1 MSRTFALDRRQALL
15 GLGAAAAWVGGSVMA
30 RSGPMAF
37 SETSVRQMQAMLQD
51 HVARGSA
58 PGLVALVAQGEETRV
73 VAAGRMSLEDGAAPM
88 RRDAIFRI
96 ASMTTPLTAAA
107 ALMLL
112 DEGKFRLDEP
122 VDRLLPELANRR
134 VLRSLASPL
143 DDTVPAT
150 RPMTIDDV
158 FTFRLGWGVLFDPDL
173 PIQAAV
179 ADVPG
184 FGMPDPT
191 SPLTPDAFMARLRDL
206 PLMAQPGERWL
217 YTVGSNVLGVLA
229 SRAAGRPLDVLLQ
242 ERLTGPLG
250 MSDTA
255 FWIPREKVGRMV
267 TGYFPQD
274 GKLELFDAPDG
285 RYTTPPA
292 FPAGDSGL
300 VSTADD
306 YGRFARFLFT
316 GRSPD
321 GRQLLS
327 PASLKLMQTNAL
339 TATQMAGG
347 REILGPGWGWGH
359 GAGVLVGE
367 NPYGISKGSCGW
379 NGGFGTSWFNDPA
392 RGLTAILLTQRVFD
406 GPDPPQLHKDFWRA
420 AYAVTA

>member
-1 MSRTFALDRRQALL
+1 
-15 GLGAAAAWVGGSVMA
+15 
-30 RSGPMAF
+30 MAF
-37 SETSVRQMQAMLQD
+37 SDDGMQRLQTMLED

-58 PGLVALVAQGEETRV
+58 PGLAALVAQGDQTRV
-73 VAAGRMSLEDGAAPM
+73 VTAARMSLDAGAAPM
-88 RRDAIFRI
+88 RRDAIFRL
-96 ASMTTPLTAAA
+96 ASMTKPITAAA

-112 DEGKFRLDEP
+112 DEGRFRLDEP
-122 VDRLLPELANRR
+122 VDRLLPELADRR
-134 VLRSLASPL
+134 VLRTLASPL
-143 DDTVPAT
+143 DDTVPAA

-158 FTFRLGWGVLFDPDL
+158 FTFRLGWGVLFEPDL

-179 ADVPG
+179 ADLPG

-191 SPLTPDAFMARLRDL
+191 SPLTPDAYMARLRDL
-206 PLMAQPGERWL
+206 PLMAQPGDRWL

-229 SRAAGRPLDVLLQ
+229 ARAAGQPLDVLIQ
-242 ERLTGPLG
+242 ERILSPLG
-250 MSDTA
+250 MVDTG
-255 FWIPREKVGRMV
+255 FWIPPEKVGRTV

-285 RYTTPPA
+285 RYVKPPA

-316 GRSPD
+316 GRAPD

-339 TATQMAGG
+339 TPAQMADG

-359 GAGVLVGE
+359 GAGVLADA
-367 NPYGISKGSCGW
+367 NPYGIAKGAYGW

-392 RGLTAILLTQRVFD
+392 KGLTAILLTQRVFD

-420 AYAVTA
+420 AYAAAG

>member
-1 MSRTFALDRRQALL
+1 
-15 GLGAAAAWVGGSVMA
+15 
-30 RSGPMAF
+30 MAF
-37 SETSVRQMQAMLQD
+37 SDDGMQRLQTMLED

-58 PGLVALVAQGEETRV
+58 PGLAALVAQGDQTRV
-73 VAAGRMSLEDGAAPM
+73 VTAGRMSLDAGAAPM
-88 RRDAIFRI
+88 RRDAIFRL
-96 ASMTTPLTAAA
+96 ASMTKPITAAA

-112 DEGKFRLDEP
+112 DEGRFRLDEP
-122 VDRLLPELANRR
+122 VDRLLPELADRR
-134 VLRSLASPL
+134 VLRTLASPL
-143 DDTVPAT
+143 DDTVPAA

-158 FTFRLGWGVLFDPDL
+158 FTFRLGWGVLFEPDL

-179 ADVPG
+179 ADLPG

-191 SPLTPDAFMARLRDL
+191 SPLTPDAYMARLRDL
-206 PLMAQPGERWL
+206 PLMAQPGDRWL

-229 SRAAGRPLDVLLQ
+229 ARAAGQPLDVLIQ
-242 ERLTGPLG
+242 ERILSPLG
-250 MSDTA
+250 MVDTG
-255 FWIPREKVGRMV
+255 FWIPPEKVGRTV

-285 RYTTPPA
+285 RYVKPPA

-316 GRSPD
+316 GRAPD
-321 GRQLLS
+321 GRPLLS

-339 TATQMAGG
+339 TPAQMADG

-359 GAGVLVGE
+359 GAGVLVDA
-367 NPYGISKGSCGW
+367 NPYGIAKGAYGW

-392 RGLTAILLTQRVFD
+392 KGLTAILLTQRVFD

-420 AYAVTA
+420 AYAAAG

>member
-1 MSRTFALDRRQALL
+1 
-15 GLGAAAAWVGGSVMA
+15 
-30 RSGPMAF
+30 MAF
-37 SETSVRQMQAMLQD
+37 SDDGMQRLQTMLED

-58 PGLVALVAQGEETRV
+58 PGLAALVAQGDQTRV
-73 VAAGRMSLEDGAAPM
+73 VTAGRMSLDAGAAPM
-88 RRDAIFRI
+88 RRDAIFRL
-96 ASMTTPLTAAA
+96 ASMTKPITAAA

-112 DEGKFRLDEP
+112 DEGRFRLDEP
-122 VDRLLPELANRR
+122 VDRLLPELADRR
-134 VLRSLASPL
+134 VLRTLASPL
-143 DDTVPAT
+143 DDTVPAA

-158 FTFRLGWGVLFDPDL
+158 FTFRLGWGVLFEPDL

-179 ADVPG
+179 ADLPG

-191 SPLTPDAFMARLRDL
+191 SPLTPDAYMARLRDL
-206 PLMAQPGERWL
+206 PLMAQPGDRWL

-229 SRAAGRPLDVLLQ
+229 ARAAGQPLDVLIQ
-242 ERLTGPLG
+242 ERILSPLG
-250 MSDTA
+250 MVDTG
-255 FWIPREKVGRMV
+255 FWIPPEKVGRTV

-274 GKLELFDAPDG
+274 GKLELFDTPDG
-285 RYTTPPA
+285 RYVKPPA

-316 GRSPD
+316 GRAPD

-339 TATQMAGG
+339 TPAQMADG

-359 GAGVLVGE
+359 GAGVLVDA
-367 NPYGISKGSCGW
+367 NPYGIAKGAYGW

-392 RGLTAILLTQRVFD
+392 KGLTAILLTQRVFD
-406 GPDPPQLHKDFWRA
+406 GPDPPRLHKDFWRA
-420 AYAVTA
+420 AYAAAG